1 MWGLYWIPVT
11 YLSEAGA
18 TGVWPGILLYGFA
31 MLALAPVAWARRQ
44 VLRTNWRTLAVAGLC
59 TGASFSLFTVSL
71 SLTDVV
77 RAILL
82 FYLTPIWGTV
92 LAVTVLGHRLTM
104 RRVLALSLGLT
115 GMVIVLGLGQSMPW
129 PRNAGDWLGLLSGLI
144 WAVGALKLYQGGAV
158 NAADQVMAFLLGGL
172 VVSFAVLFLAGPSI
186 TGALNPAVLGP
197 VLVAAAL
204 FTLFVVPMVFLT
216 IWPATLLEPGRV
228 GLLMMSEVVVGVISA
243 ALLSGQVFGWR
254 EAIGA
259 ILIVSGAL
267 FEVLGP
273 AQGRGTSQAEA
284 S

>member
-129 PRNAGDWLGLLSGLI
+129 PRNAGDWLGLLSGMI

-186 TGALNPAVLGP
+186 TGALNQAVLGP

-204 FTLFVVPMVFLT
+204 FTLFVAPMVFLT

-243 ALLSGQVFGWR
+243 ALLSGQAFGWR

-273 AQGRGTSQAEA
+273 AQGRGASQAEA

>member
-11 YLSEAGA
+11 YLSKAGA

-31 MLALAPVAWARRQ
+31 MLVLAPVAWARRH
-44 VLRTNWRTLAVAGLC
+44 VLRTNWRTLAVAGLF